1 MLFFFILITFFL
13 SLKFSVYAE
22 EAAQTLETQI
32 TISDGQDASV
42 LKDQYV
48 SSKLTLTPGTQITI
62 ESSSKIGSIYL
73 IWDIQFLDGRYRR
86 MVKQVHM
93 EKMDFYMNMWY

>member
-1 MLFFFILITFFL
+1 MNDGLKFPLYCFSFFILITFFL

-22 EAAQTLETQI
+22 EPAQTLETQI

-48 SSKLTLTPGTQITI
+48 SLPITKYKLKSCIKT
-62 ESSSKIGSIYL
+62 
-73 IWDIQFLDGRYRR
+73 
-86 MVKQVHM
+86 
-93 EKMDFYMNMWY
+93 

>member
-1 MLFFFILITFFL
+1 MNDGLKFPLYCFSFFILITFFL

-22 EAAQTLETQI
+22 EPAQTLETQI

-62 ESSSKIGSIYL
+62 ESSSKNRFYL
-73 IWDIQFLDGRYRR
+73 PDLGYSSSWMDITSR
-86 MVKQVHM
+86 
-93 EKMDFYMNMWY
+93 W